1 MKRATDVSDGL
12 KWVERGNKELVLG
25 GRACPLREETPLEA
39 VEKKARQ
46 LGEVEVKDGVVTIL
60 STGVKLRVEGRRVV
74 IKDAKEEDR
83 KRVLA
88 LFS

>member
-1 MKRATDVSDGL
+1 MKRAIDVSDGL
-12 KWVERGNKELVLG
+12 KWVERGSKELVLG
-25 GRACPLREETPLEA
+25 GRACPLGEETPLEA

-60 STGVKLRVEGRRVV
+60 STGVTLRVEGRRVV
-74 IKDAKEEDR
+74 IEDAKEEDR

>member
-1 MKRATDVSDGL
+1 MKRAIDVSDGL
-12 KWVERGNKELVLG
+12 KWVERGSKELVLG

-46 LGEVEVKDGVVTIL
+46 LGEVEAKDGVVTIL

-74 IKDAKEEDR
+74 IEDAKEEDR

>member
-1 MKRATDVSDGL
+1 MKRAIDVSDGL
-12 KWVERGNKELVLG
+12 KWVERGSKELVLG

-74 IKDAKEEDR
+74 IEDAKEEDR
-83 KRVLA
+83 KRVFA

>member
-1 MKRATDVSDGL
+1 MKRAIDVSDGL
-12 KWVERGNKELVLG
+12 KWVERGSKELVLG
-25 GRACPLREETPLEA
+25 GRVCPLREETPLEA

-74 IKDAKEEDR
+74 IEDAKEEDR
-83 KRVLA
+83 KRVFA